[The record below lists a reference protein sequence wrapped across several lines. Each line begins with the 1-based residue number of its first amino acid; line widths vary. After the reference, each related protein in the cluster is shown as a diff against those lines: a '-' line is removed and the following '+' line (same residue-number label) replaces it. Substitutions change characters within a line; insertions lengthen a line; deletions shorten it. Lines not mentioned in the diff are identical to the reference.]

1 MAFNNFYAGYN
12 TYQPYSGYQQ
22 FNNSVQPTTQIQ
34 NGGFVS
40 VRSAQ
45 EAFNYPVA
53 LGNSVTFKDETAPYI
68 YVKTRGFS
76 QLEEP
81 VFEQFQLVK
90 VNNAQKAAEMP
101 VQAVE
106 TQSNKVD
113 ECALKSDTAA
123 LWGEIKA
130 LKEQIKILSEA
141 KENAEKLER
150 NATLSAVSK
159 QSD

>member
-1 MAFNNFYAGYN
+1 MGVRKMAYNNYFGGY
-12 TYQPYSGYQQ
+12 PASYQQ
-22 FNNSVQPTTQIQ
+22 YQAPNYQMTAQPQPMQIQ

-53 LGNSVTFKDETAPYI
+53 LGNSVTFKDETAPFI

-90 VNNAQKAAEMP
+90 VDNSQKAAEP
-101 VQAVE
+101 EQTTNTE
-106 TQSNKVD
+106 Y
-113 ECALKSDTAA
+113 ALKSD
-123 LWGEIKA
+123 
-130 LKEQIKILSEA
+130 
-141 KENAEKLER
+141 
-150 NATLSAVSK
+150 LSALQDEIDLLKKKVSEFRLAVNE
-159 QSD
+159 SGE

>member
-1 MAFNNFYAGYN
+1 MAYNNFYGGYPS
-12 TYQPYSGYQQ
+12 YQPYQQPNYQMAAPQ
-22 FNNSVQPTTQIQ
+22 QQQQLQIQ

-53 LGNSVTFKDETAPYI
+53 LGNSVTFKDETAPFI

-90 VNNAQKAAEMP
+90 VDNSQKAAEP
-101 VQAVE
+101 EQAANPE
-106 TQSNKVD
+106 Y
-113 ECALKSDTAA
+113 ALKSDLTV
-123 LWGEIKA
+123 LQEEIDLLKKKVSEFRLTVNESEDKA
-130 LKEQIKILSEA
+130 
-141 KENAEKLER
+141 
-150 NATLSAVSK
+150 
-159 QSD
+159 

>member
-1 MAFNNFYAGYN
+1 MAYNNYYQNPYYN
-12 TYQPYSGYQQ
+12 PYQQ
-22 FNNSVQPTTQIQ
+22 SQPSFQQQLGFQQSQPNIQQPQIQ

-81 VFEQFQLVK
+81 VFEQFKLVK
-90 VNNAQKAAEMP
+90 VGSTESQPNNEKTDITESDY
-101 VQAVE
+101 VSKSE
-106 TQSNKVD
+106 F
-113 ECALKSDTAA
+113 EALKNELDF
-123 LWGEIKA
+123 
-130 LKEQIKILSEA
+130 LKKKVFGIKIE
-141 KENAEKLER
+141 ENESER
-150 NATLSAVSK
+150 NT
-159 QSD
+159 

>member
-1 MAFNNFYAGYN
+1 MAYNNYFGGY
-12 TYQPYSGYQQ
+12 PASYQQ
-22 FNNSVQPTTQIQ
+22 YQTPNYQMTAQPQSMQIQ

-90 VNNAQKAAEMP
+90 VDNSQKATEPA
-101 VQAVE
+101 QAASTE
-106 TQSNKVD
+106 Y
-113 ECALKSDTAA
+113 ALKSD
-123 LWGEIKA
+123 ISA
-130 LKEQIKILSEA
+130 LKEEIDLLKKKVSEF
-141 KENAEKLER
+141 KLAINESEGK
-150 NATLSAVSK
+150 A
-159 QSD
+159 

>member
-1 MAFNNFYAGYN
+1 MAYNNYFS
-12 TYQPYSGYQQ
+12 PYGNYQQ
-22 FNNSVQPTTQIQ
+22 YQQYQQAPQTIQ

-81 VFEQFQLVK
+81 VFEQFQLVR
-90 VNNAQKAAEMP
+90 VDNSQKAAEP
-101 VQAVE
+101 VQATSPE
-106 TQSNKVD
+106 Y
-113 ECALKSDTAA
+113 ALKSDLTA
-123 LWGEIKA
+123 LQEELDL
-130 LKEQIKILSEA
+130 LKKKISEY
-141 KENAEKLER
+141 KL
-150 NATLSAVSK
+150 ATNESEE
-159 QSD
+159 

>member
-1 MAFNNFYAGYN
+1 MPYN
-12 TYQPYSGYQQ
+12 YYQPYYQQYQPYSNNQQ
-22 FNNSVQPTTQIQ
+22 PQQIQ

-90 VNNAQKAAEMP
+90 VDNSQKVAESA
-101 VQAVE
+101 QAVSTE
-106 TQSNKVD
+106 Y
-113 ECALKSDTAA
+113 ALKSD
-123 LWGEIKA
+123 
-130 LKEQIKILSEA
+130 
-141 KENAEKLER
+141 
-150 NATLSAVSK
+150 LSALQQEIDLLKKKISEFKLAVNESEE
-159 QSD
+159 

>member
-1 MAFNNFYAGYN
+1 MAYNNYFGGY
-12 TYQPYSGYQQ
+12 PASYQQ
-22 FNNSVQPTTQIQ
+22 YQTPNYQMTAQPQSMQIQ

-90 VNNAQKAAEMP
+90 VDNSQKVAEPAQAASTEY
-101 VQAVE
+101 
-106 TQSNKVD
+106 
-113 ECALKSDTAA
+113 ALKSD
-123 LWGEIKA
+123 ISA
-130 LKEQIKILSEA
+130 LKEEIDLLKKKVSEF
-141 KENAEKLER
+141 KLAINGSEGK
-150 NATLSAVSK
+150 A
-159 QSD
+159 

>member
-1 MAFNNFYAGYN
+1 MYNNYLTGYQ
-12 TYQPYSGYQQ
+12 TYQPSFQTAAQNFQMAAG
-22 FNNSVQPTTQIQ
+22 QPMQIQ

-90 VNNAQKAAEMP
+90 VDNTQKAAE
-101 VQAVE
+101 Q
-106 TQSNKVD
+106 TQSTNT
-113 ECALKSDTAA
+113 EYALKSD
-123 LWGEIKA
+123 
-130 LKEQIKILSEA
+130 
-141 KENAEKLER
+141 
-150 NATLSAVSK
+150 LSALQDEIDLLKKKVSEFK
-159 QSD
+159 LAINESEGKA

>member
-1 MAFNNFYAGYN
+1 MAYNNFYGGYP
-12 TYQPYSGYQQ
+12 TYQPYQQQNYQMATPQ
-22 FNNSVQPTTQIQ
+22 QQQLQIQ

-90 VNNAQKAAEMP
+90 VDNSQKAAEP
-101 VQAVE
+101 AQATSPE
-106 TQSNKVD
+106 Y
-113 ECALKSDTAA
+113 ALKTDIAA
-123 LWGEIKA
+123 LQNEIDL
-130 LKEQIKILSEA
+130 LKKKVSEFRLAVNESEA
-141 KENAEKLER
+141 KA
-150 NATLSAVSK
+150 
-159 QSD
+159 